1 MKNIKSLYLLLVGL
15 VCLPL
20 QAAEPFLEV
29 AGWKAAG
36 GDRNGRTVVVYNQT

>member
-20 QAAEPFLEV
+20 QAADHFLKSPDGKLLVEI
-29 AGWKAAG
+29 
-36 GDRNGRTVVVYNQT
+36 VVYNQT